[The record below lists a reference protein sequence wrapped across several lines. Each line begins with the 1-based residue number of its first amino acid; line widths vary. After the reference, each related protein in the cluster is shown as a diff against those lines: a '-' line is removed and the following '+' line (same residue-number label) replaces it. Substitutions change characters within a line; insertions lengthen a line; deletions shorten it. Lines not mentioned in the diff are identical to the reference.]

1 MAELPADRIMLRGIA
16 ARVLVGVYAFERE
29 ATRPLTF
36 DLELACD
43 LSAAGASDDVADTL
57 DYDAAAAVVH
67 AVCAE
72 LAPQLIETL
81 AETVA
86 ARLLAMPRVAAATVT
101 VHKPGAVTGVED
113 VAVRITRRRDSAPS
127 A

>member
-1 MAELPADRIMLRGIA
+1 MPETPADRIILRGIA
-16 ARVLVGVYAFERE
+16 ASALVGVYAFERE
-29 ATRPLTF
+29 APRPLSF

-43 LSAAGASDDVADTL
+43 LSIAGASDDVADTL

-86 ARLLAMPRVAAATVT
+86 ARLLALPRVAAATVT

-113 VAVRITRRRDSAPS
+113 IAVRITRRRDSAPS